1 MSNSLHILYFAWLR
15 DKIGLES
22 EYLTLPADIENVGDL
37 IGWMQK
43 REPPFSELFDD
54 VSTIRVAVNQTFAKL
69 EDVVRAG
76 DEIAF
81 FPPVTGG

>member
-22 EYLTLPADIENVGDL
+22 EYLTLPENIEKVSDL
-37 IGWMQK
+37 VAWMQT
-43 REPPFSELFDD
+43 REPPFQELFKDP
-54 VSTIRVAVNQTFAKL
+54 SAIRVAVNQTFAHL
-69 EDVVRAG
+69 DDVVRAG